1 MSGEEILLLIKPIMI
16 PDLKSEVE
24 ISINPL
30 ITPVELVFQINEMYG
45 TQGNFSFLFKGKK
58 LITNKTLKEQGI
70 NKDNIKLLMNKSKEP
85 LIANIQPSQPSGPI
99 ASNENN
105 LNNQNDIPQNKNTIN
120 IINEKKDINIDK
132 DINMNNV
139 YNPNQKIENVEKSMT
154 NKYKNNE
161 KAVDL
166 IVNLLK
172 TMPHKEEMSEEQ
184 LIIRVEQFISAYLPK
199 TMENYYLTL
208 TENEK
213 TILDEEKLTS
223 IFGQGNN
230 VNGQL
235 GIGNYISID
244 IPIRINSLQKL
255 KITQIACGVGHTIAL
270 TDNNLI
276 YAWGRFYKPENKK
289 DRIMSTSGDYPYPN
303 LIESLSNESI
313 IKISAGNNHSM
324 AITELGELYTW
335 GEGIYGQLGHGKNN
349 NEQYPKKVEY
359 FRNKFKIIDCK
370 GGAAH
375 TVALTEEGY
384 LFGWGQNDKNQLN
397 LGKMDTNKPYL
408 LLLYELDN
416 NLTIDEYKFL
426 NENKDKNDID
436 NPNLNIYNNE
446 LSTDI
451 ESLMKVEKIACGTWY
466 TVVTSRMFSSTLFLF
481 GNKYKRVI
489 KIDYFEINKY
499 EIKQIDATSK
509 FLYVLTSNDKIFSIN
524 IDELISDKIQIIEE
538 ININDIKE
546 INKISCGLN
555 YLLLLNSNNQCFYI
569 EKKNKNENKNDGG
582 EIKLLNEDIKG
593 DIFDIS
599 SGDSFFFLI
608 TKLNSM
614 GFYENLFEDMKK
626 YLNTNEDNEENSI
639 FNNYSNSFDILLS
652 QSSDSLIKYPCH
664 SYVFELF
671 IDTNKLQKDTNNT
684 NNNINCYLMPSF
696 KNEEILIFIEILY
709 TNNITWD
716 NLNKDIDRY
725 IELEKTIEKII
736 EFINNYG
743 KESTIKCL
751 KDLLVLYKDKISRY
765 INNFKNN
772 SFILTNEEKTSEIK
786 KMILKSF
793 NAVVKSQTGGYFE
806 EEEKKIMEEE
816 LKKKKEGT
824 KISFFESNNQN
835 ATLNIEYYKQ
845 YKLEFDYIFSF
856 YKKISQLKIEINSL
870 KKDYLK
876 KNLKNSFSFKLNYNN
891 NSIYL
896 NKDIITQKSKYF
908 HNIIN
913 IMNIKEFNLD
923 DIDLNFDKNI
933 IEYFVNYLKEEKC
946 EINLKD
952 IIELLDLAFYFMSDN
967 LFYLITIQL
976 EQMINSDNVLT
987 LIEISKDYDLKLF
1000 YNSCL
1005 IYITA
1010 NIKEMREKG
1019 ILKFL
1024 KDEDRIN
1031 LHRIMELNNIK

>member
-1 MSGEEILLLIKPIMI
+1 MSGKEILLLIKPIMI
-16 PDLKSEVE
+16 PDFKSEVE
-24 ISINPL
+24 ICINPL

-58 LITNKTLKEQGI
+58 LILNKTLKEQGI
-70 NKDNIKLLMNKSKEP
+70 DKDNIKLLMNKSKEP
-85 LIANIQPSQPSGPI
+85 LIANIQRSEPI
-99 ASNENN
+99 SSNENN
-105 LNNQNDIPQNKNTIN
+105 LNNLNDISQNTIN
-120 IINEKKDINIDK
+120 IINDKKDIDIDK
-132 DINMNNV
+132 KINTNII
-139 YNPNQKIENVEKSMT
+139 YNPNQKIENVEKNMIS
-154 NKYKNNE
+154 KYKNNK

-166 IVNLLK
+166 IINLLK
-172 TMPHKEEMSEEQ
+172 TMPHKEDMSEEQ
-184 LIIRVEQFISAYLPK
+184 LIIMVEQFISAYLPK
-199 TMENYYLTL
+199 TMENYYLTI

-213 TILDEEKLTS
+213 AFLDEEKLTS

-289 DRIMSTSGDYPYPN
+289 DKIMSTSGDYPYPN

-359 FRNKFKIIDCK
+359 FCNKFKIIDCQ

-384 LFGWGQNDKNQLN
+384 LFGWGQNDKKQLN

-426 NENKDKNDID
+426 NENNDKNDVD
-436 NPNLNIYNNE
+436 NPNLNIYNYE

-451 ESLMKVEKIACGTWY
+451 ESLMKIEKIACGTWY
-466 TVVTSRMFSSTLFLF
+466 TVVNSRMFSSTLFLF

-489 KIDYFEINKY
+489 KIDYFEINKF

-524 IDELISDKIQIIEE
+524 IDEIISDKIQIIEE
-538 ININDIKE
+538 ININDIKD

-569 EKKNKNENKNDGG
+569 EKKNKNNNNN

-593 DIFDIS
+593 DIYDIS

-614 GFYENLFEDMKK
+614 GFYENLFENIKI
-626 YLNTNEDNEENSI
+626 YLNTNEDNEENLLH
-639 FNNYSNSFDILLS
+639 NYSNSFDILLS
-652 QSSDSLIKYPCH
+652 QESNSLVKYACH
-664 SYVFELF
+664 SYDFELF
-671 IDTNKLQKDTNNT
+671 IDTNKIQKDINNKK
-684 NNNINCYLMPSF
+684 NNVNCYLMPTF
-696 KNEEILIFIEILY
+696 KNEEILIFIEIFY
-709 TNNITWD
+709 TNNINWD

-725 IELEKTIEKII
+725 IELEKTITKII
-736 EFINNYG
+736 DFINNYG
-743 KESTIKCL
+743 KESTTKSL
-751 KDLLVLYKDKISRY
+751 LELLVLYKDKISRY
-765 INNFKNN
+765 INNYKNN

-806 EEEKKIMEEE
+806 EEEKKIMEAE

-824 KISFFESNNQN
+824 KISFFDLNNQN

-856 YKKISQLKIEINSL
+856 YKKISQLKLEINSL

-876 KNLKNSFSFKLNYNN
+876 KNMKNTFSFKLDYNN

-908 HNIIN
+908 NNIIN

-923 DIDLNFDKNI
+923 DIDLDFDKNI

-952 IIELLDLAFYFMSDN
+952 IIELLDIAFYFMADN

>member
-1 MSGEEILLLIKPIMI
+1 MSIKEILLKIKPIMI
-16 PDLKSEVE
+16 PDLKSEIE

-58 LITNKTLKEQGI
+58 LVTNKTLEEQGI
-70 NKDNIKLLMNKSKEP
+70 TKDNIKLLMNKSKEP
-85 LIANIQPSQPSGPI
+85 LIPQTQTNEVKSSNINKKNDSPPNKNI
-99 ASNENN
+99 IKESNE
-105 LNNQNDIPQNKNTIN
+105 KM
-120 IINEKKDINIDK
+120 DINI
-132 DINMNNV
+132 NNNLTPV
-139 YNPNQKIENVEKSMT
+139 YQKIENVRKKMI
-154 NKYKNNE
+154 NKYKDNN
-161 KAVDL
+161 KAIEIID
-166 IVNLLK
+166 NLLK
-172 TMPHKEEMSEEQ
+172 TMPHKEEMTEDE
-184 LIIRVEQFISAYLPK
+184 LIYRVEQFVSAYLPK

-208 TENEK
+208 SEND
-213 TILDEEKLTS
+213 TAILEEEKLTS

-244 IPIRINSLQKL
+244 IPIRINNLKQL

-270 TDNNLI
+270 TDNNLL

-289 DRIMSTSGDYPYPN
+289 DKIMSTSGDYSYPT

-313 IKISAGNNHSM
+313 IKIAAGNNHSM

-335 GEGIYGQLGHGKNN
+335 GEGIYGQLGHGINN

-359 FRNKFKIIDCK
+359 FYNKFKIIDCK

-397 LGKMDTNKPYL
+397 LGKINTNKPYL

-416 NLTIDEYKFL
+416 NLTIEEYKFL
-426 NENKDKNDID
+426 NENEDKNNE

-451 ESLMKVEKIACGTWY
+451 ESLMKIEKVVCGTWY
-466 TVVTSRMFSSTLFLF
+466 TVVTSRMFSSTLFIF

-489 KIDYFEINKY
+489 KIDFFENNKY
-499 EIKQIDATSK
+499 EIKQIVCNSK
-509 FLYVLTSNDKIFSIN
+509 LLYVLTSNDKIFSIN
-524 IDELISDKIQIIEE
+524 IDELISDKVNIIEE
-538 ININDIKE
+538 ININEIKD
-546 INKISCGLN
+546 INKIECGLD
-555 YLLLLNSNNQCFYI
+555 YLLLLNSNNQCFFI
-569 EKKNKNENKNDGG
+569 QNKNKN

-599 SGDSFFFLI
+599 SGDSFFFLL

-614 GFYENLFEDMKK
+614 GFYENLFEDIKK
-626 YLNTNEDNEENSI
+626 YSNINNDYSI
-639 FNNYSNSFDILLS
+639 FNNYSNTLDILLS
-652 QSSDSLIKYPCH
+652 QKSDSLIKYACH

-671 IDTNKLQKDTNNT
+671 IDINKLQKDINNNN
-684 NNNINCYLMPSF
+684 NNNINSYLIPSL
-696 KNEEILIFIEILY
+696 KNEEILILLEILY
-709 TNNITWD
+709 TNKINWD
-716 NLNKDIDRY
+716 NLNKDIDKY
-725 IELEKTIEKII
+725 IELDNIITKIMD
-736 EFINNYG
+736 FINNYG
-743 KESTIKCL
+743 KESTNKPL
-751 KDLLVLYKDKISRY
+751 KDLLFLYEDKIIRY
-765 INNFKNN
+765 ITNFRNN
-772 SFILTNEEKTSEIK
+772 SFILTQEEKTNEIT

-793 NAVVKSQTGGYFE
+793 NAVIKSNTGGYFE
-806 EEEKKIMEEE
+806 EEEKKILEEE
-816 LKKKKEGT
+816 LKKQKEGT
-824 KISFFESNNQN
+824 KISLFDINNQN

-856 YKKISQLKIEINSL
+856 YKKISQLKKEINLL
-870 KKDYLK
+870 KKEYI
-876 KNLKNSFSFKLNYNN
+876 KNNLQNEFSFKLYYNN

-908 HNIIN
+908 NNIIN

-923 DIDLNFDKNI
+923 EIDLNFESNI
-933 IEYFVNYLKEEKC
+933 IESFINYLKEEKS
-946 EINLKD
+946 EIKLKD
-952 IIELLDLAFYFMSDN
+952 IINLLDLASYFMADN
-967 LFYLITIQL
+967 LFNLITIEL
-976 EQMINSDNVLT
+976 EHMINADNILT
-987 LIEISKDYDLKLF
+987 LIEIAKDYDLKLF

-1005 IYITA
+1005 IYMTA
-1010 NIKEMREKG
+1010 NVREMREKG
-1019 ILKFL
+1019 LLKFL
-1024 KDEDRIN
+1024 KEEDRIN

>member
-1 MSGEEILLLIKPIMI
+1 MSNKEILLKIKPIMI
-16 PDLKSEVE
+16 PDLKSEIE

-58 LITNKTLKEQGI
+58 LVTNKTLEEQGI
-70 NKDNIKLLMNKSKEP
+70 SKDNIKLLMNKSKEP
-85 LIANIQPSQPSGPI
+85 LIPKTQTNKIISSEI
-99 ASNENN
+99 NKT
-105 LNNQNDIPQNKNTIN
+105 NDSPQNKN
-120 IINEKKDINIDK
+120 IINESNEKVDINT
-132 DINMNNV
+132 NSNLTPV
-139 YNPNQKIENVEKSMT
+139 YQKIENVRKSMI
-154 NKYKNNE
+154 NKYKDNN
-161 KAVDL
+161 KA
-166 IVNLLK
+166 IEIIENLLK

-184 LIIRVEQFISAYLPK
+184 LIYRVEQFVSAYLPK

-208 TENEK
+208 SENE
-213 TILDEEKLTS
+213 TAILEEEKLTS

-244 IPIRINSLQKL
+244 IPIRINNLKQL

-270 TDNNLI
+270 TDNNLL

-289 DRIMSTSGDYPYPN
+289 EMIMSTSGDYSYPT

-335 GEGIYGQLGHGKNN
+335 GEGIYGQLGHGINN

-359 FRNKFKIIDCK
+359 FCNKFKIIDCK

-397 LGKMDTNKPYL
+397 LGKIDTNKPYL

-416 NLTIDEYKFL
+416 NLTIEEYKFL
-426 NENKDKNDID
+426 NENEDKNEE

-451 ESLMKVEKIACGTWY
+451 ESLMKIEKVVCGTWY
-466 TVVTSRMFSSTLFLF
+466 TVVTSRMFSSTLFIF

-489 KIDYFEINKY
+489 KIDFFENNKY
-499 EIKQIDATSK
+499 TIKQIVCNSK

-524 IDELISDKIQIIEE
+524 VDELISDKVNIIEE
-538 ININDIKE
+538 ININNIKD
-546 INKISCGLN
+546 INKIECGLD
-555 YLLLLNSNNQCFYI
+555 YLLLLNTNNQCFFI
-569 EKKNKNENKNDGG
+569 QNKNQN

-599 SGDSFFFLI
+599 SGDSFFFLL

-614 GFYENLFEDMKK
+614 GFYENLYEDIK
-626 YLNTNEDNEENSI
+626 
-639 FNNYSNSFDILLS
+639 NYSNINNDYSFLYNYSNTLDILLS
-652 QSSDSLIKYPCH
+652 QKSDSLIKYACH

-671 IDTNKLQKDTNNT
+671 IDTNKLQKDINNK
-684 NNNINCYLMPSF
+684 NNNFNSYLIPSL
-696 KNEEILIFIEILY
+696 KSEEILILLEILY
-709 TNNITWD
+709 TNKINWD
-716 NLNKDIDRY
+716 NLNKDIDKY
-725 IELEKTIEKII
+725 IELDNIITKII
-736 EFINNYG
+736 DFINNYG
-743 KESTIKCL
+743 KETTNKPL
-751 KDLLVLYKDKISRY
+751 KDLLVLYKDKILRY
-765 INNFKNN
+765 IQNYRNN
-772 SFILTNEEKTSEIK
+772 SFILTQEEKTNEIT

-793 NAVVKSQTGGYFE
+793 NAVIKSHTGGYFE
-806 EEEKKIMEEE
+806 EEEKKILEEE
-816 LKKKKEGT
+816 LKKQKEGT
-824 KISFFESNNQN
+824 KISLFDINNQN

-856 YKKISQLKIEINSL
+856 YKKISQLKKEINSL
-870 KKDYLK
+870 KKDYIK
-876 KNLKNSFSFKLNYNN
+876 KNIKNELSFKLNYNN

-908 HNIIN
+908 NNIIN

-923 DIDLNFDKNI
+923 EIDLNFDSNI
-933 IEYFVNYLKEEKC
+933 IESFLNYLKEEKC
-946 EINLKD
+946 EIRLKD
-952 IIELLDLAFYFMSDN
+952 IINLLDLASYFMADN
-967 LFYLITIQL
+967 LFNLITIEL
-976 EQMINSDNVLT
+976 DHMINADNILT
-987 LIEISKDYDLKLF
+987 LIEVAKDYDLKLF

-1005 IYITA
+1005 IYMTA

-1019 ILKFL
+1019 LLKFL
-1024 KDEDRIN
+1024 KEEDRIN